1 VPGHRWSAR
10 VAAVGSAVLL
20 AACTGG
26 VDGSVAEPTG
36 AGADVGTTTPDGGA
50 TPPRSVVLVV
60 GDGMGAAHREA
71 ARLDQE
77 GAEGRLAMDSLPVA
91 GEQTTTP
98 DDPGTDVTDSAA
110 AATAWATGVRTRNGS
125 ISVGPDGDPLTPLGT
140 EAAAAG
146 IATGLVTTSEVTDA
160 TPAAF
165 FSTTP
170 DRDAHEEIA
179 RQYLRDTGPSVVLGG
194 GADRWSGDLLEA
206 AGGLGSTPVTD
217 GAGLA
222 AADGDRLLGLFAGGA
237 LHDAPSDVSLP
248 QMTAAAL
255 ARLSAD
261 PDGFFLLVEEE
272 GVDEASHE
280 NAGEQVLAAMRS
292 LDDAVQVVRDHVAA
306 HPDTL
311 LVVAGDHETG
321 GLAVEVGGGTV
332 AGTDD
337 GPFPVA
343 GSPETFVLR
352 WRTEGH
358 TGAPTPVTAEGP
370 GSEQLAGSYPNTH
383 LHEVMRQV
391 LLG

>member
-1 VPGHRWSAR
+1 M
-10 VAAVGSAVLL
+10 L

-26 VDGSVAEPTG
+26 VGDPSGTDTG
-36 AGADVGTTTPDGGA
+36 PTTPDRPVE
-50 TPPRSVVLVV
+50 PPRSVVLVV

-77 GAEGRLAMDSLPVA
+77 GPAGRLAMDALPVA
-91 GEQTTTP
+91 GEQTTAP

-110 AATAWATGVRTRNGS
+110 AATAWATGVRTRNGA
-125 ISVGPDGDPLTPLGT
+125 ISVGPAGEPLTPLGV
-140 EAAAAG
+140 EAAGAG
-146 IATGLVTTSEVTDA
+146 LATGLVTTSEVTDA

-170 DRDAHEEIA
+170 DRDAHGEIA
-179 RQYLRDTGPSVVLGG
+179 RQYLQGTGPSVVLGG
-194 GADRWSGDLLEA
+194 GGDRWADLI
-206 AGGLGSTPVTD
+206 GSAQERGVTLVRD
-217 GAGLA
+217 RAGLA
-222 AADGDRLLGLFAGGA
+222 PAGGDRLLGLFAGGA
-237 LHDAPSDVSLP
+237 LYEDPAGPSLAE
-248 QMTAAAL
+248 MTAAAL

-272 GVDEASHE
+272 GVDEAGHE
-280 NAGEQVLAAMRS
+280 NAGDRLLAAMRS
-292 LDDAVQVVRDHVAA
+292 LDDAVQVVRDHVTT

-321 GLAVEVGGGTV
+321 GLTVEVGGAP
-332 AGTDD
+332 AGPDD

-343 GSPETFVLR
+343 GTPGTFVLR
-352 WRTEGH
+352 WRTQGH

-370 GSEQLAGSYPNTH
+370 GSERLAGSYPNTH
-383 LHEVMRQV
+383 LHEVVRDV